1 MRWHSSV
8 AVCGIAIALARV
20 GQDSRGQDS
29 SVPYIT
35 GGISE
40 IVLSDASGVRLV
52 NTVAVGPWFCANVP
66 PGSYGMTAA
75 LVVRH

>member
-8 AVCGIAIALARV
+8 AVCGVAIALARV

-35 GGISE
+35 AGISE
-40 IVLSDASGVRLV
+40 IVLSDASGVR
-52 NTVAVGPWFCANVP
+52 
-66 PGSYGMTAA
+66 
-75 LVVRH
+75 R